1 MNTTREEKRREEKR
15 MNKVVGNLLKARA
28 LLLDADLELNLVYD
42 YILDCAKAID
52 IIDKN
57 LAYFPEDVKRIDESY
72 YNLFLNK
79 KD

>member
-1 MNTTREEKRREEKR
+1 MNTTREEKR

-42 YILDCAKAID
+42 YILDCEKAID

-57 LAYFPEDVKRIDESY
+57 LAYFPEDVKRIDENY

-79 KD
+79 KN

>member
-1 MNTTREEKRREEKR
+1 MSTTREEKR

-28 LLLDADLELNLVYD
+28 LLLDAELELNLVHD
-42 YILDCAKAID
+42 YILGGDKLIG

-57 LAYFPEDVKRIDESY
+57 LAYFPEDVKRIDENY
-72 YNLFLNK
+72 YNLFLKK

>member
-1 MNTTREEKRREEKR
+1 MNTTREEKR
-15 MNKVVGNLLKARA
+15 MNKVVGNLLRARA
-28 LLLDADLELNLVYD
+28 LLLGADFELNLVYD
-42 YILDCAKAID
+42 YILDCEKAID

-72 YNLFLNK
+72 YNLFLKK

>member
-1 MNTTREEKRREEKR
+1 MSTKREEKR

-28 LLLDADLELNLVYD
+28 LLLDADFELNLVYD
-42 YILDCAKAID
+42 YILDCEKAIA

-57 LAYFPEDVKRIDESY
+57 LAYFPEDVKRINENY
-72 YNLFLNK
+72 YNLFLKK

>member
-1 MNTTREEKRREEKR
+1 MSTTREEKR

-42 YILDCAKAID
+42 YILDCEKAID

-57 LAYFPEDVKRIDESY
+57 LAYFPEDVKRIDENY
-72 YNLFLNK
+72 YNLFLKK

>member
-1 MNTTREEKRREEKR
+1 MNTTREEKR

-42 YILDCAKAID
+42 YILDCEKAID

-57 LAYFPEDVKRIDESY
+57 LAYFPEDVKRIDENY
-72 YNLFLNK
+72 YNLFLKK

>member
-1 MNTTREEKRREEKR
+1 MNTTKEEKR

-42 YILDCAKAID
+42 YILDCGKAID

-57 LAYFPEDVKRIDESY
+57 LAYFPEDVKRIDETY

-79 KD
+79 KN

>member
-1 MNTTREEKRREEKR
+1 MSTKREEKR
-15 MNKVVGNLLKARA
+15 MNKVVGNLLRARA

-42 YILDCAKAID
+42 YILDCEKAID

-57 LAYFPEDVKRIDESY
+57 LAYFPEDVKRINENY
-72 YNLFLNK
+72 YNLFLKK